1 MKKLS
6 CFIPIIVVGCF
17 VFGASFLKAEDAFA
31 EKILRSFPQADTDK
45 DGVLSG
51 DEEAAVC
58 RRVIQRYPQVDKDG
72 DGMLSD
78 IEKQNLLQVASK
90 RGRKQPAVS
99 VGRSVAKKVDPDTF
113 LQQLGLKS
121 ERDIEYREN
130 TAQQRN
136 RLDFIYPKN
145 KIYDKAPLFIY
156 IHGGGNTGGTKD
168 GIYSR
173 GALILEKLTEA
184 GIAVA
189 SIDYRLFGKGE
200 ELAFHHLFQDC
211 KDALRFLAKNVD
223 RFGIDQHKFV
233 TWGTSAGG
241 SKALITA
248 LTESDFLP
256 GEVTGAGIEHTVIG
270 AISFYGGTTYVVE
283 DVWKK
288 RLEHFPARS
297 QTKGAMLFKP
307 SHGMSTEE
315 LAKLVSADQYLEVDS
330 PPILLVHG
338 DTDPT
343 VPIEVSTHLYK
354 LALEKGIDI
363 QLVEVKNAGHGFKQV
378 EGNAASPSMT
388 WDEAQQLVVRQVLE
402 WIQ

>member
-173 GALILEKLTEA
+173 GTLILEKLTEA
-184 GIAVA
+184 GIAGA
-189 SIDYRLFGKGE
+189 SLDSRRFGKGE

-211 KDALRFLAKNVD
+211 KDALL
-223 RFGIDQHKFV
+223 
-233 TWGTSAGG
+233 S
-241 SKALITA
+241 LIH
-248 LTESDFLP
+248 
-256 GEVTGAGIEHTVIG
+256 I
-270 AISFYGGTTYVVE
+270 
-283 DVWKK
+283 
-288 RLEHFPARS
+288 
-297 QTKGAMLFKP
+297 
-307 SHGMSTEE
+307 
-315 LAKLVSADQYLEVDS
+315 
-330 PPILLVHG
+330 
-338 DTDPT
+338 
-343 VPIEVSTHLYK
+343 
-354 LALEKGIDI
+354 
-363 QLVEVKNAGHGFKQV
+363 
-378 EGNAASPSMT
+378 
-388 WDEAQQLVVRQVLE
+388 
-402 WIQ
+402 